1 MRVPSN
7 SARDVRKYYASLLSR
22 LYDGREALCIIE
34 LLLEKY
40 FGISRIDIALND
52 NLRLN
57 ESELLQIN
65 SSVKELLTGKPIQYL
80 LGETEFCGLKFVVDE
95 NVLIPRPETAEI
107 VERIIENSVGGEK
120 ILDLGTGS
128 GCIAVT
134 LAKKIP
140 EAAVTAIDI
149 SDGALSIARR
159 NAEYSDAKVDFR
171 RDDILNLHLGED
183 EQFDI
188 IVSNPPYI
196 CESEKSQ
203 MHKNVKDFEPS
214 EALFVHDCEPF
225 IFYRAIFETAER
237 HLKENGIIYL
247 EINERFGAEMKSLAS
262 GYGFGEIMIL
272 KDFREK
278 ERCLTAKKKLG

>member
-22 LYDGREALCIIE
+22 LYDDREALYIIE

-40 FGISRIDIALND
+40 FGMSRIDIALND

-134 LAKKIP
+134 LSKRIP

-149 SDGALSIARR
+149 SEGALSIARR

-171 RDDILNLHLGED
+171 RDDILNLHLDED

-214 EALFVHDCEPF
+214 EALFVHDYEPF

-247 EINERFGAEMKSLAS
+247 EINEKFGAEMKSLAS
-262 GYGFGEIMIL
+262 EYGFGEIMIL

>member
-22 LYDGREALCIIE
+22 LYDGREVLCIIE

-40 FGISRIDIALND
+40 FGMSRIDIALND

-134 LAKKIP
+134 LAKKIQD
-140 EAAVTAIDI
+140 AAVTAIDI
-149 SDGALSIARR
+149 SEGALSIARR

-237 HLKENGIIYL
+237 HLNENGIIYL
-247 EINERFGAEMKSLAS
+247 EINERFGEEMKSLAS